1 MLFKMLGIERSFQ
14 LMQNDDMHR
23 PRQMFVTQSRVL
35 AEKVKEFF
43 MKLHESLLSADK
55 SPEEIKAVVAAR
67 QARQARGL
75 VDQDEEIDWR
85 GDLPKRFSDLKDEHF
100 PMFVTYHQ
108 VGLIL
113 DGLRQHCV
121 QHSHEA
127 LSSPGSRVRRRF
139 TCGRTGNLSE
149 TERRHQ
155 AS

>member
-1 MLFKMLGIERSFQ
+1 MHEMLVLEKYVTFSQALLNSILADADVAHVFDVSAMEKKIIEHPFSCYVIGRSGTGKTTTMLFKMLGIERSFQ

-75 VDQDEEIDWR
+75 VDQDE
-85 GDLPKRFSDLKDEHF
+85 
-100 PMFVTYHQ
+100 
-108 VGLIL
+108 
-113 DGLRQHCV
+113 
-121 QHSHEA
+121 
-127 LSSPGSRVRRRF
+127 
-139 TCGRTGNLSE
+139 
-149 TERRHQ
+149 
-155 AS
+155 